1 MSVTVNPCF
10 YYTVNWLPTYFAQAR
25 HVLPGAQLGYIL
37 TVIFLALDVGNV
49 GGGACILWLARK
61 YSVETARR
69 IVFLTATGM
78 VGVCAAVPFVPTL
91 WGAVAALMAV
101 NFGLGIWNSMYL
113 TLAQEVSSAHVSTA
127 AGTLS
132 AFGSLVGAFS
142 MWVVGHVTDSAGGFK
157 IPMVSV
163 TVAIMLAGIAAWAAS
178 RRPAGRA
185 ETVVAAI
192 QEA

>member
-1 MSVTVNPCF
+1 
-10 YYTVNWLPTYFAQAR
+10 
-25 HVLPGAQLGYIL
+25 
-37 TVIFLALDVGNV
+37 
-49 GGGACILWLARK
+49 
-61 YSVETARR
+61 
-69 IVFLTATGM
+69 
-78 VGVCAAVPFVPTL
+78 
-91 WGAVAALMAV
+91 
-101 NFGLGIWNSMYL
+101 MYL

-142 MWVVGHVTDSAGGFK
+142 MWVVGRITDSAGGFK

-178 RRPAGRA
+178 RRPAGL
-185 ETVVAAI
+185 